1 MSKRLFCFCGRVPY
15 AHVFSVTHGC
25 PEQRVK
31 FQDLP
36 VVDEVWVEVG
46 VAQYEVSNFGRV
58 INARTGR
65 ELKASPDKN
74 GYLRVALYN
83 NGNRFDVYVHRLVA
97 RAFFL
102 NYAPG
107 VEVKHR
113 NDTKTDNTVLN
124 LTLGAGCRKGANAG
138 L

>member
-15 AHVFSVTHGC
+15 AHEYSVTNGC
-25 PEQRVK
+25 PEKRVK

-36 VVDEVWVEVG
+36 VVDEIWVEVG
-46 VAQYEVSNFGRV
+46 IAAYEVSNFGRV
-58 INARTGR
+58 INAKTGR

-83 NGNRFDVYVHRLVA
+83 NGERHDVYVHRLVA

-102 NYAPG
+102 NYRAG
-107 VEVKHR
+107 IEVKHV
-113 NDTKTDNTVLN
+113 NDTKEDNSVLN
-124 LTLGAGCRKGANAG
+124 LTLGAGCRKGADAR